1 MCTYV
6 YVCMR
11 MQVCM
16 RVYKR
21 VYTRVYD
28 AKEGNVN
35 ACTCTVNEVA
45 TASVYVCVYV
55 YAHTYVC
62 IYVHMDENT
71 KINKDNRTNIKLN

>member
-1 MCTYV
+1 
-6 YVCMR
+6 
-11 MQVCM
+11 M
-16 RVYKR
+16 RVYTR

-55 YAHTYVC
+55 YAHVYEVYVCVYVYAHAYVC
-62 IYVHMDENT
+62 IHVHMDENT
-71 KINKDNRTNIKLN
+71 KINKDNRTNIK